1 MDESVLVNYLRK
13 QCSEDENKL
22 VERWYEESPENK
34 KLLQDIYY
42 TLTIGDVSKT
52 MNSSDTEKSLRE
64 FKVIVNEQVIKN
76 RSKNIFH
83 NWRRIASIV
92 AAFIAGIIVMGT
104 TVTYI
109 NQNNASYTI
118 VTESGQRAQT
128 ILPDGSKVW
137 LNSSTELTYKT
148 SLWSGKREVN
158 LLGEAYFEVA
168 HNKSLFEVNSKN
180 IKTSVLGTKF
190 NIRARENEKRV
201 VTTLF
206 EGSVRIN
213 PELKKDKEYILIP
226 GQTLDVNTESY
237 AANLTEYEQPNEVLL
252 WIKGRLIFHQL
263 SLLEITNLFEKLYD
277 VKFVFEDESIK
288 QKRFTGN
295 FSTDNTPEE
304 MFRILKLTNHF
315 NFKKEGEN
323 IYISK

>member
-13 QCSEDENKL
+13 QSSEEESKL

-34 KLLQDIYY
+34 KLLQEIYY
-42 TLTIGDVSKT
+42 TLVAGDISKT
-52 MNSSDTEKSLRE
+52 MNSVDSEQSLRE
-64 FKVIVNEQVIKN
+64 FKTLIKDQKTKT
-76 RSKNIFH
+76 RSKKFFYK
-83 NWRRIASIV
+83 WQRTASIV
-92 AAFIAGIIVMGT
+92 AAFIAGIIVMGST
-104 TVTYI
+104 AAYI
-109 NQNNASYTI
+109 TQNNPPYKI
-118 VTESGQRAQT
+118 ITELGQRAQT

-137 LNSSTELTYKT
+137 LNSSTELTYKE
-148 SLWSGKREVN
+148 SIWSGKREVN

-168 HNKSLFEVNSKN
+168 HNSSLFEVNSKN
-180 IKTSVLGTKF
+180 IKTKVLGTKF
-190 NIRARENEKRV
+190 NIRARENEKKV

-206 EGSVRIN
+206 EGSVSIN
-213 PELKKDKEYILIP
+213 TNSKDNKEHILTP
-226 GQTLDVNTESY
+226 GQTLNVNTDSY
-237 AANLTEYEQPNEVLL
+237 TANLTEYEQPNDVLL
-252 WIKGRLIFHQL
+252 WIKGRLIFQQL

-277 VKFVFEDESIK
+277 VKFVFEDETIK

-304 MFRILKLTNHF
+304 MFRVLKLTNHF

>member
-1 MDESVLVNYLRK
+1 MDESVLMNYLRK
-13 QCSEDENKL
+13 QCSEEENNL
-22 VERWYEESPENK
+22 VERWCEESPENK

-42 TLTIGDVSKT
+42 TLVVGDASKT
-52 MNSSDTEKSLRE
+52 MNSADTEKSLRE
-64 FKVIVNEQVIKN
+64 FKTIVNEQEPKVK
-76 RSKNIFH
+76 SKKIFH
-83 NWRRIASIV
+83 NWKRTVSVV
-92 AAFIAGIIVMGT
+92 AAFIAGMIVMGGT
-104 TVTYI
+104 ITYI
-109 NQNNASYTI
+109 NQNSAPYTI

-148 SLWSGKREVN
+148 SLWRGKREVN
-158 LLGEAYFEVA
+158 LSGEAYFEVA

-190 NIRARENEKRV
+190 NIRAREKEKRV

-206 EGSVRIN
+206 EGSISMK
-213 PELKKDKEYILIP
+213 PELQEEKEYILSP
-226 GQTLDVNTESY
+226 GQTLDINTDSY
-237 AANLTEYEQPNEVLL
+237 TANLTEYEKPDDVLL
-252 WIKGRLIFHQL
+252 WIKGRLVFQQL

-277 VKFVFEDESIK
+277 VQFIFEDELIK

-304 MFRILKLTNHF
+304 MFKILKLTNHF